1 MTYREDS
8 EQAAA
13 LARRALDHME
23 RLRIT
28 PHPDNFEVWYAFVAG
43 IDAELTRTLTELLDD
58 QAAFDPDSYQAIKRS
73 YLGSETTELLH
84 SASESVDTMIASAL
98 SSLDA
103 ASSNARDYGSKL
115 ADFTGSLTID
125 IEQDSVRKL
134 IAGLIAETRAVMSR
148 NTELESELTD
158 ASNRI
163 ERLRDNLE
171 DARRASETDGLTGLP
186 NRRAFDLGLEAE
198 IQRARQED
206 TPLTLL
212 VADID
217 HFKHF
222 NDTFGHRVGDEV
234 LKLFSRI
241 MKSLLKG
248 RDKPARYGGE
258 EFCALLPATD
268 LEGALSVAEQ
278 VRKTISVKALKSART
293 GQSYGQITVSIGVA
307 ELAADDDSATLLDR
321 GDAAMYLAKNSG
333 RNRTCSEADL
343 PTESAAKAAS

>member
-8 EQAAA
+8 VQAAA

-23 RLRIT
+23 RLSIT

-43 IDAELTRTLTELLDD
+43 IDAELTRTLSAMLDD
-58 QAAFDPDSYQAIKRS
+58 QPEFDAASYLEIKRS
-73 YLGSETTELLH
+73 FLGAETTELLN
-84 SASESVDTMIASAL
+84 SASESVDSMIASAL

-103 ASSNARDYGSKL
+103 ASNNARDYGAKL
-115 ADFTGSLTID
+115 ADFTGCLAID

-158 ASNRI
+158 ASDRI

-171 DARRASETDGLTGLP
+171 DARRASETDGLTSLP

-198 IQRARQED
+198 IERARQED

-212 VADID
+212 VADVD
-217 HFKHF
+217 HFKRF

-241 MKSLLKG
+241 LRSLLKG

-258 EFCALLPATD
+258 EFFALLPATD
-268 LEGALSVAEQ
+268 LEGAHSVAEQ
-278 VRKTISVKALKSART
+278 VRKTVSVKALKSART

-307 ELAADDDSATLLDR
+307 ELTADDTSASLIDR
-321 GDAAMYLAKNSG
+321 GDAAMYLAKTTG
-333 RNRTCSEADL
+333 RNRTCTQDDLTTEAV
-343 PTESAAKAAS
+343 KAIS